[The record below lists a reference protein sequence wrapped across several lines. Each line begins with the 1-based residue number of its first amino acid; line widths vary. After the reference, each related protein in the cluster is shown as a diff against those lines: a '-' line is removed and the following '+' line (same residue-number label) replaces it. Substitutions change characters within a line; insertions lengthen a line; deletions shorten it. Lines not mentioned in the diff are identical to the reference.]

1 MKAIMRQKVETA
13 IEKLDYDFS
22 QYTTD
27 SLTAHL
33 EKQRGRR
40 IEVAGLDLSYKTS
53 GAYVQAPKKDFIFYN
68 MNRNKFMQIHAI
80 LHEFGHMILEHDA
93 STLIVDD
100 ESDAIFEIIKIL
112 SLRCHFRIQHEVIF
126 SLPSNR
132 NEESEAELFVRL
144 INGYR
149 FTQYRHDEI
158 RRNNNITLLPPFI
171 FDDNE
176 NSSTTT

>member
-1 MKAIMRQKVETA
+1 MKATMRQKVETA
-13 IEKLDYDFS
+13 IEKLEYDFS
-22 QYTTD
+22 EYATE

-33 EKQRGRR
+33 EKKRDRK

-53 GAYVQAPKKDFIFYN
+53 GAYVQAPQKDFIFYN
-68 MNRNKFMQIHAI
+68 KNRNKFMQIHAI

-100 ESDAIFEIIKIL
+100 DSDAIFEIIKIL
-112 SLRCHFRIQHEVIF
+112 SLRCHFRIQHEVMF

-132 NEESEAELFVRL
+132 IEESEAELFVRL

-149 FTQYRHDEI
+149 FTQHRLDEI
-158 RRNNNITLLPPFI
+158 RRNNNIALLPPFML
-171 FDDNE
+171 DE
-176 NSSTTT
+176 